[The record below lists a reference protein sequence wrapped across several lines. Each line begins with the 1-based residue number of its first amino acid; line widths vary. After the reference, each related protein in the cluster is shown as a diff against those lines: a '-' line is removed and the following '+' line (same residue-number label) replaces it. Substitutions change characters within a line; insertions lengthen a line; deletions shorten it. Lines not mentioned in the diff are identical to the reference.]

1 MKQALFILLA
11 VTFLIGC
18 GAGHSNL
25 TSITVSPQ
33 TATATSSPQG
43 QVGYTAIGELPK
55 WEEPGIVA
63 GRRTLLED
71 LAHEHRWRS
80 GYYWLDWRSY
90 VLGAG
95 YCYDYRQRS
104 SELAVHC

>member
-1 MKQALFILLA
+1 MGNFQNGKSRELSQVDGLSWK
-11 VTFLIGC
+11 TSPT
-18 GAGHSNL
+18 SN
-25 TSITVSPQ
+25 
-33 TATATSSPQG
+33 
-43 QVGYTAIGELPK
+43 
-55 WEEPGIVA
+55 
-63 GRRTLLED
+63 RR
-71 LAHEHRWRS
+71 RS